1 MDTPTVILETFAAIT
16 HGLSSVGWARKGPI
30 VNEVDPNTGLIED
43 TFVLEAIVSSIE
55 SVKGIVRLS

>member
-16 HGLSSVGWARKGPI
+16 RGLGSTVWARKGPI

-55 SVKGIVRLS
+55 SVKGVVRL